1 MPYCPAVI
9 DVLQKLRNKNIIGGK
24 HTEEKNLFRW
34 IRYLPPREQRK
45 IREDWEQ
52 VIQDGL
58 VFRMK
63 KTNEMHISLNPR
75 ALQKI
80 EELIACNQETSAN

>member
-1 MPYCPAVI
+1 MPYHPAVI
-9 DVLQKLRNKNIIGGK
+9 DVMQKLRNKNMIGGK

-34 IRYLPPREQRK
+34 LKYLPPDEQRK

-52 VIQDGL
+52 VVKMGL

-63 KTNEMHISLNPR
+63 KPPQFHISLNPR
-75 ALQKI
+75 SLQKI
-80 EELIACNQETSAN
+80 EELIQWNQETSAD